1 MVCITGQYSQKQ
13 KDTVIVQTSFWL
25 PIVIVVIH
33 TSVSENI
40 GHQLYSDTHHR
51 EITVNTREDATEITI
66 PWFNTNL
73 IFLQCDSVEFVVTCG
88 LLDMVELQKG
98 YQVS

>member
-1 MVCITGQYSQKQ
+1 MVNILRNRN
-13 KDTVIVQTSFWL
+13 DAVIVQTSFWL

-40 GHQLYSDTHHR
+40 DHQLYSDTHHR

-73 IFLQCDSVEFVVTCG
+73 IFLQCKQTP
-88 LLDMVELQKG
+88 
-98 YQVS
+98 Y